1 MTVDKEWEFD
11 YVEADFDAIRKR
23 IFQAAGIKLGDSKRQ
38 MVYSRIVRRL
48 RSLQLNSF
56 QQYLHFLDQHPEEI
70 ELFINALTTNLTSF
84 FREPHHFQSLA
95 QILTERYH
103 QAKPVRIWCAAAST
117 GEEPYSIAM
126 TACQT
131 FKSLT
136 PPVQILATD
145 IDSQVLNTARLG
157 IYAESRVKDLDSG
170 LKKAYL
176 FRGRGERQGLVRM
189 RPELARLIRFQR
201 LNLLDPN
208 WKVAPDL
215 DVIFCRNVM
224 IYFDKVTQQK
234 LLDRMVPLLAK
245 EGYYV
250 AGHSE
255 TIDRNYSALRLV
267 GKTLYQRQIQEV
279 E

>member
-11 YVEADFDAIRKR
+11 YDEADFEAIRKR

-48 RSLQLNSF
+48 RLLNLNSF
-56 QQYLHFLDQHPEEI
+56 HQYLSFLDQHPDEI

-84 FREPHHFQSLA
+84 FREPHHFQALA
-95 QILTERYH
+95 GMLTERH
-103 QAKPVRIWCAAAST
+103 RQGRPIRIWCAAAST

-136 PPVQILATD
+136 PPVHILATD
-145 IDSQVLNTARLG
+145 IDSQVLATARLG
-157 IYAESRVKDLDSG
+157 TYAESRVKDLDIG
-170 LKKAYL
+170 LKKSYL
-176 FRGRGERQGLVRM
+176 LKGKGERQGLVKV
-189 RPELARLIRFQR
+189 RPELTRLIRFER
-201 LNLLDPN
+201 LNLLDSN
-208 WKVAPDL
+208 WRVEADL
-215 DVIFCRNVM
+215 DLIFCRNVM
-224 IYFDKVTQQK
+224 IYFDKPTQLK

-245 EGYYV
+245 DGYYV

-255 TIDRNYSALRLV
+255 TIDREYRALRLV
-267 GKTLYQRQIQEV
+267 GKTIYQRQA
-279 E
+279 

>member
-11 YVEADFDAIRKR
+11 YDEADFEAIRKR

-48 RSLQLNSF
+48 RSLNLNSF
-56 QQYLHFLDQHPEEI
+56 QQYLGFLDQQPDEI

-84 FREPHHFQSLA
+84 FRESHHFNSLSDM
-95 QILTERYH
+95 LTERH
-103 QAKPVRIWCAAAST
+103 RQGQPLRIWCAAAST

-145 IDSQVLNTARLG
+145 IDSQVLKTAKMG
-157 IYAESRVKDLDSG
+157 VYAESRVKDVDID
-170 LKKAYL
+170 LKKSYL
-176 FRGRGERQGLVRM
+176 LKGKGEREGLVKV
-189 RPELARLIRFQR
+189 RPELNRLIQFQR
-201 LNLLDPN
+201 LNLLDSK
-208 WKVAPDL
+208 WDVAPDL

-224 IYFDKVTQQK
+224 IYFDKPTQIK

-245 EGYYV
+245 DGYYV

-255 TIDRNYSALRLV
+255 TIDREYRALRLV
-267 GKTLYQRQIQEV
+267 GKTIYQRQA
-279 E
+279 

>member
-1 MTVDKEWEFD
+1 MTVEKEWEFD
-11 YVEADFDAIRKR
+11 YDEADFEAIRKR

-48 RSLQLNSF
+48 RSLNLNSF
-56 QQYLHFLDQHPEEI
+56 QQYLGFLDQHPDEI

-84 FREPHHFQSLA
+84 FREPHHFEALTT
-95 QILTERYH
+95 ILTERYRSG
-103 QAKPVRIWCAAAST
+103 KPLRIWCAAAST
-117 GEEPYSIAM
+117 GEEPYSIAI

-145 IDSQVLNTARLG
+145 IDSQVLKTAQLG
-157 IYAESRVKDLDSG
+157 VYAESRVKDMDVG

-176 FRGRGERQGLVRM
+176 LKGKGERQGLVRM
-189 RPELARLIRFQR
+189 RAELSRLIRFQR
-201 LNLLDPN
+201 LNLLDPK
-208 WKVAPDL
+208 WSVSADL
-215 DVIFCRNVM
+215 DIIFCRNVM
-224 IYFDKVTQQK
+224 IYFDKATQVK

-245 EGYYV
+245 DGYYV

-255 TIDRNYSALRLV
+255 TIDRDYRTLRLV
-267 GKTLYQRQIQEV
+267 GKTLYQRQA
-279 E
+279 

>member
-11 YVEADFDAIRKR
+11 YEEADFEAIRER

-48 RSLQLNSF
+48 RSLNLNSF
-56 QQYLHFLDQHPEEI
+56 QQYLGFLDQHPDEI

-84 FREPHHFQSLA
+84 FREPHHFQALTT
-95 QILTERYH
+95 ILTERYRSG
-103 QAKPVRIWCAAAST
+103 KPLRIWCAAAST

-126 TACQT
+126 TACET
-131 FKSLT
+131 FRSLS
-136 PPVQILATD
+136 PPIQILATD

-157 IYAESRVKDLDSG
+157 VYAESRVKDLEMG

-176 FRGRGERQGLVRM
+176 LKGKGERQGLVRV
-189 RPELARLIRFQR
+189 RPELTRLIRFER
-201 LNLLDPN
+201 LNLLDSN
-208 WKVAPDL
+208 WRVEPDI

-224 IYFDKVTQQK
+224 IYFDKPTQTK
-234 LLDRMVPLLAK
+234 LLGRMVPLLAK
-245 EGYYV
+245 DGYYV

-255 TIDRNYSALRLV
+255 TIDREYRALRLV
-267 GKTLYQRQIQEV
+267 GKTIYQRQA
-279 E
+279 

>member
-11 YVEADFDAIRKR
+11 YDEADFEAIRKR

-48 RSLQLNSF
+48 RSLNLNSF
-56 QQYLHFLDQHPEEI
+56 QQYLNFLDHHPDEI

-84 FREPHHFQSLA
+84 FRESHHFQALSV
-95 QILTERYH
+95 ILTERH
-103 QAKPVRIWCAAAST
+103 RQGKPIRIWCAAAST

-136 PPVQILATD
+136 PPIQILATD

-157 IYAESRVKDLDSG
+157 IYAESRVKDLDLG

-176 FRGRGERQGLVRM
+176 LKGKGERQGLVKV
-189 RPELARLIRFQR
+189 RPELSRLIRFER
-201 LNLLDPN
+201 LNLLDQKWAVEPE
-208 WKVAPDL
+208 L

-224 IYFDKVTQQK
+224 IYFDKPTQIK

-255 TIDRNYSALRLV
+255 TIDREYRTLRLV
-267 GKTLYQRQIQEV
+267 GKTIYQRQA
-279 E
+279 

>member
-103 QAKPVRIWCAAAST
+103 QARPLRIWCAAAST
-117 GEEPYSIAM
+117 GEEPYSIAI
-126 TACQT
+126 TACET

-208 WKVAPDL
+208 WKVTPDL

-224 IYFDKVTQQK
+224 IYFDKATQQT

-255 TIDRNYSALRLV
+255 TVDRNYPALRLV
-267 GKTLYQRQIQEV
+267 GKTLYQRQA
-279 E
+279 